1 MRGSENFPAPLSH
14 EHQVGVEHVNSVT
27 ASACQQQPWSR
38 PALSGGRAS
47 RGMRLA
53 APAGSPPQRLVCC
66 RASAQVRLC
75 ELVNR
80 LKGVFPAAEAG
91 ISAISTFRSRR
102 KSKGSPSYLVGS
114 VAVRQCPLCGEVG
127 RPCLRRRSS
136 AKALLCR
143 RKNRSPAS
151 VKPTVR
157 VVPVKSTAPTRV
169 ARARIA

>member
-91 ISAISTFRSRR
+91 ISAISTFRSRAR
-102 KSKGSPSYLVGS
+102 AKGPQAILWVLWRCANAPCAARSGDLACGDEAPRRLCFAGEKIVRRLRSS
-114 VAVRQCPLCGEVG
+114 RQCA
-127 RPCLRRRSS
+127 S
-136 AKALLCR
+136 CR
-143 RKNRSPAS
+143 
-151 VKPTVR
+151 
-157 VVPVKSTAPTRV
+157 
-169 ARARIA
+169 